1 MTRKI
6 LTALLALLCAG
17 AALAP
22 ELAAKRDPH
31 RGNPANKY
39 KEPFHE
45 VFDINTSESGTDSE
59 IIFSKDGHAVICA
72 NHDGQRQNFYYTYT
86 TGKGRIFLK
95 GACIIAFDGK
105 TWRKLPGV
113 PEDIGLTLTDSR
125 RPEYVMSG
133 TGGKSGVTYR
143 VSYLEKPKH
152 SFMSYDEDWIVR
164 FCAGGFLDNPQNVWK
179 VTDPDGVKAVNDKGG
194 KETAF
199 GHGDIIIGS
208 PDEKDGRYI
217 AIDYIKGRKLYV
229 EKSGVENLGS
239 KDAVDSYL
247 WEDAKSVINFSKWDS
262 SLRFDEW
269 DEDTAGWF
277 NGWRAGRKSFW
288 ILFALLVAA
297 AVLYVL
303 NRIDYDPQSFF
314 PDTLYNATTGVL
326 MALTVVE
333 VWYIISLQRDVLWIV
348 FDVGI
353 IGFLTFPVLA
363 LLLVLQLLLIHMTEI
378 NLVAYNGT
386 YSWFPK
392 KIEWIIGFIVMGS
405 ATGMMVTGNLLAG
418 LGGYALL
425 TAAGLPTTINYVRH
439 SNGNCSMLPFMLL
452 CYPVTY
458 LLFLVY
464 IVLQIAGAVASIE
477 APYNPNTCTV
487 RDGNGN
493 LVNLTPDSNGRL
505 MGNDGREYHG
515 TAGSGF
521 MPDHPRDNEGP
532 YY

>member
-1 MTRKI
+1 MPKRPQ
-6 LTALLALLCAG
+6 TAETPP
-17 AALAP
+17 AP
-22 ELAAKRDPH
+22 GVRFAQQLK
-31 RGNPANKY
+31 
-39 KEPFHE
+39 
-45 VFDINTSESGTDSE
+45 
-59 IIFSKDGHAVICA
+59 
-72 NHDGQRQNFYYTYT
+72 
-86 TGKGRIFLK
+86 K
-95 GACIIAFDGK
+95 GA
-105 TWRKLPGV
+105 
-113 PEDIGLTLTDSR
+113 
-125 RPEYVMSG
+125 
-133 TGGKSGVTYR
+133 
-143 VSYLEKPKH
+143 LE
-152 SFMSYDEDWIVR
+152 M
-164 FCAGGFLDNPQNVWK
+164 
-179 VTDPDGVKAVNDKGG
+179 
-194 KETAF
+194 
-199 GHGDIIIGS
+199 
-208 PDEKDGRYI
+208 
-217 AIDYIKGRKLYV
+217 
-229 EKSGVENLGS
+229 
-239 KDAVDSYL
+239 
-247 WEDAKSVINFSKWDS
+247 
-262 SLRFDEW
+262 
-269 DEDTAGWF
+269 
-277 NGWRAGRKSFW
+277 
-288 ILFALLVAA
+288 
-297 AVLYVL
+297 
-303 NRIDYDPQSFF
+303 
-314 PDTLYNATTGVL
+314 
-326 MALTVVE
+326 
-333 VWYIISLQRDVLWIV
+333 
-348 FDVGI
+348 
-353 IGFLTFPVLA
+353 
-363 LLLVLQLLLIHMTEI
+363 LVLQLLLIHMTEI

>member
-1 MTRKI
+1 M
-6 LTALLALLCAG
+6 
-17 AALAP
+17 AP
-22 ELAAKRDPH
+22 ELVAKRDPH

-164 FCAGGFLDNPQNVWK
+164 FCAGGFLDNPQDVWK
-179 VTDPDGVKAVNDKGG
+179 VTDPDGVKAVNSEGG

-247 WEDAKSVINFSKWDS
+247 WENAKSVINFSKWDS

-439 SNGNCSMLPFMLL
+439 SNGNCPILPFMLL

-464 IVLQIAGAVASIE
+464 IVMLMAESVASIKT
-477 APYNPNTCTV
+477 PYDPTRRTL
-487 RDGNGN
+487 RDDYGNIINAHVDANGN
-493 LVNLTPDSNGRL
+493 IRDSNGR
-505 MGNDGREYHG
+505 EYNRVTG
-515 TAGSGF
+515 GGFVPKGSQ
-521 MPDHPRDNEGP
+521 NEGP